1 MEKLILTAREEAI
14 AQRAAEIA
22 VARVTDEFY
31 NQVGKSVVTRLLVWV
46 GVMVVGFGVAKG
58 WVKWPQ

>member
-22 VARVTDEFY
+22 VARMADEVY
-31 NQVGKSVVTRLLVWV
+31 KQVGKSFVTKFLVWL
-46 GVMVVGFGVAKG
+46 GMAIVGFGLAKG
-58 WVKWPQ
+58 WLKWPQ